1 VKHGFKSW
9 AEREAIHLRR
19 QESLAPWDPLPSEFL
34 AKRLNS
40 VIIGPREVTGLSNA
54 QLDVLL
60 DGCASE
66 WSAVTVQTELGG
78 HVIIENTSHSPKR
91 RETTRFHEMAHIIR
105 GHRPTGFVSIPGV
118 GMLLCSFNSEQEEEA
133 DWLGRCLQLPKPVLG
148 WCLNRQ
154 LCVTEISE
162 LFQASEELVRYRL
175 NKTGLL
181 ILRKRMARVSF

>member
-1 VKHGFKSW
+1 MKHGFKSW

-40 VIIGPREVTGLSNA
+40 VIIGPREVAGLSKA

-105 GHRPTGFVSIPGV
+105 GHRPTGICLDSWRRDAPTFFPIRNKRKRPI
-118 GMLLCSFNSEQEEEA
+118 LARRAACSFQSF
-133 DWLGRCLQLPKPVLG
+133 GPR
-148 WCLNRQ
+148 
-154 LCVTEISE
+154 
-162 LFQASEELVRYRL
+162 LVP
-175 NKTGLL
+175 
-181 ILRKRMARVSF
+181 